1 MFCPLGGWGCSQF
14 LQVLLCGP
22 WRMVPAAAEPAPDS
36 PGSHSGGS
44 PTCSV
49 QGTDPVLFPGAAHTR
64 EGGNCACQSSWS
76 SSYYNPCTLPGR
88 SQQELGLGFVR
99 IAGLEW
105 GVSQHA
111 VIAAVSLR
119 HAPISTHSCTSPP
132 QRVVCSFVYW
142 DPLARDCSS
151 VFPTN

>member
-1 MFCPLGGWGCSQF
+1 M
-14 LQVLLCGP
+14 
-22 WRMVPAAAEPAPDS
+22 MVPAAAEPAPDS
-36 PGSHSGGS
+36 PGSHSGGL

-49 QGTDPVLFPGAAHTR
+49 QGTDPVLFPGVAHTR

-76 SSYYNPCTLPGR
+76 SSYHNPCALPGR

-111 VIAAVSLR
+111 VITAVSLR
-119 HAPISTHSCTSPP
+119 HAPISTHSYTSPP
-132 QRVVCSFVYW
+132 QCVVCSFVYW
-142 DPLARDCSS
+142 DPLAQDCSS
-151 VFPTN
+151 VFPTK

>member
-1 MFCPLGGWGCSQF
+1 M
-14 LQVLLCGP
+14 V
-22 WRMVPAAAEPAPDS
+22 VPAAAEPAPDS

-44 PTCSV
+44 PTCSSV
-49 QGTDPVLFPGAAHTR
+49 QGTDPVLFSGAAHTR

-119 HAPISTHSCTSPP
+119 HAPISTHSHTSPP